1 MYGGNA
7 GGSEYPSLTGAH
19 ADVRDMRRL
28 LVKPIWV
35 CKGRCGN
42 STRFGRGHAADPRE
56 YRPRRSLMAGLAAA
70 CDRQPGSR
78 CMQRRSVPLSLCG
91 RTMQIENGSNNQ
103 EDDVDYCE
111 CGLYAS
117 VRKTTKSEVV
127 GLIPADGEVNKIVNN
142 VDSVS
147 FGNLSIWFQEL
158 RRHLIEPLPVGSSL
172 VAVFDS
178 SHSAGF
184 LILPPTNDK
193 SPPERVQEVS
203 WLGEDA
209 DADVLARESP
219 EPVSVCEGW
228 TCREPGHEHET
239 EAEMSWL
246 GEDGDAYARA
256 RESPE
261 PVSVCEGWTCR
272 EPGHEHDTE
281 ADEVDV
287 ISLASCQGYQ
297 LMWEYESMTRE
308 LVQILERDPHPTLR
322 ALVTNVSHAINRMTV
337 QRHDEIRRY
346 KRDLKRYKEW
356 LQRRYPGVPVPRA
369 DAVDTSAPRDAD
381 LSSRSVSL
389 SAKAKSDAFVDEP
402 MYDLDNF
409 QNPQFASHVPL
420 DMERP
425 WSM

>member
-1 MYGGNA
+1 MKIGRHTGYSPRTPIREKPPPKKKALLIGIMYGGNA
-7 GGSEYPSLTGAH
+7 GGSEYPVTHGRACGRARH
-19 ADVRDMRRL
+19 AQAASQ
-28 LVKPIWV
+28 PIW
-35 CKGRCGN
+35 
-42 STRFGRGHAADPRE
+42 ADPRE
-56 YRPRRSLMAGLAAA
+56 YH
-70 CDRQPGSR
+70 
-78 CMQRRSVPLSLCG
+78 CG

-103 EDDVDYCE
+103 EDDVDYC
-111 CGLYAS
+111 
-117 VRKTTKSEVV
+117 
-127 GLIPADGEVNKIVNN
+127 LIPADGEVNKIVNN

-184 LILPPTNDK
+184 LKLSHSLCNRVYVPWISKGHLRSNKRRNAILLPPTNDK

-246 GEDGDAYARA
+246 GEDGDAYAA
-256 RESPE
+256 
-261 PVSVCEGWTCR
+261 GAR
-272 EPGHEHDTE
+272 EPGAGFQ

-356 LQRRYPGVPVPRA
+356 LQRPLRETQTYLL
-369 DAVDTSAPRDAD
+369 AP
-381 LSSRSVSL
+381 SPL